1 MRDKRCAI
9 CREVFTPTNNAQM
22 LCGRCKPYYYETGLY
37 RTGNIKE
44 ARALFMRDMKKQ
56 KIKVSDYPAAP
67 GCEGCKYWKPISV
80 GGRACHY
87 CIDEKTSRPCLPGR
101 NCTVRVNKK
110 KGEKQTCE
118 FSE

>member
-9 CREVFTPTNNAQM
+9 CREVFTPTNNAQL

-44 ARALFMRDMKKQ
+44 ARAYFLRDMKKQ

-67 GCEGCKYWKPISV
+67 GCDGCRYWRSLNATTS
-80 GGRACHY
+80 GRACHY
-87 CIDEKTSRPCLPGR
+87 SMDNDKLRPCVPGK
-101 NCTVRVNKK
+101 NCIVRIERRKK
-110 KGEKQTCE
+110 NDER
-118 FSE
+118 

>member
-56 KIKVSDYPAAP
+56 KIKVSYRRIRQPRVLLAQLYLDAPA
-67 GCEGCKYWKPISV
+67 
-80 GGRACHY
+80 GRL
-87 CIDEKTSRPCLPGR
+87 RPRPVDR
-101 NCTVRVNKK
+101 A
-110 KGEKQTCE
+110 
-118 FSE
+118 